1 MAASDMPAPDG
12 ALSGDL
18 RILDA
23 PGPLRP
29 PAHAVCLVGFMGAGK
44 TEAGRL
50 LAGLLGLPLVDTDD
64 LVEARA
70 GRTIREIFEADGEF
84 AFRDLEH
91 AALREALAGPPAIVA
106 TGGGIM
112 LRPDNVNLMREVGPI
127 LWLQVTADEALD
139 RVGDAATRPLL
150 DSEDPYLRAAEL
162 LAGRES
168 VYSHA
173 DYEVDTSGCSPVDC
187 ARQIAGLLAADPRAC
202 TLSPRFAPSVPIA
215 VPGSCYSGLVGHGL
229 LDRAHVL
236 LDAAGLTPRTAA
248 IVSPEGPCAAYADR
262 LARSLTTA
270 GWRPH
275 LLSVPDGEESK
286 SLSGLGTLWEVFATA
301 GLDRGSVVFAV
312 GGGVVGDLAGM
323 AAATY
328 MRGLP
333 LVHVPTSLLAQIDS
347 SLGGKVAINLSQGK
361 NLAGVFHQP
370 RLVLADLLTLDTLPD
385 AHLLDGLAEGI
396 KHAVLFDADLF
407 AWLEACHA
415 GLLARDPIALRYFV
429 ARNVQLKAAVVAA
442 DPTES
447 GLRAVLNYGH
457 TVGHALERAAPAWG
471 LTHGQAVAVG
481 MVAEARAAV
490 AGGLSSPQVADR
502 LEALVSAV
510 GLPARAPRL
519 DLEVALA
526 ALKLDKKIVQGSL
539 RSPVVAD
546 IGTVALCDVD
556 PDFFA
561 AALRAVVS

>member
-1 MAASDMPAPDG
+1 MAMPDV
-12 ALSGDL
+12 
-18 RILDA
+18 IVLDA
-23 PGPLRP
+23 LEPLLP
-29 PAHAVCLVGFMGAGK
+29 PARVVCLVGFMGAGK
-44 TEAGRL
+44 TETGRL
-50 LAGLLGLPLVDTDD
+50 LAALLGLPLVDTDD
-64 LVEARA
+64 LIEDSS
-70 GRTIREIFEADGEF
+70 GRTVRGIFEADGEF

-91 AALREALAGPPAIVA
+91 ATLGEALSGPPAIVA

-112 LRPDNVNLMREVGPI
+112 LRPDNVALMRRAGPI
-127 LWLQVTADEALD
+127 VWLQVSAEEALH

-168 VYSHA
+168 VYAQA
-173 DYEVDTSGCSPVDC
+173 DYEVDTCGRHPAAC
-187 ARQIAGLLAADPRAC
+187 AAQVADLLAADPRAC
-202 TLSPRFAPSVPIA
+202 TLSSSFLLSVPLA
-215 VPGSCYSGLVGHGL
+215 VPGAPYSGIVGHGL
-229 LDRAHVL
+229 LGRAHVL

-248 IVSPEGPCAAYADR
+248 IVSPEGPCAAYADG

-275 LLSVPDGEESK
+275 SISVPDGEESK
-286 SLSGLGTLWEVFATA
+286 SLAGLGALWEAFASA

-347 SLGGKVAINLSQGK
+347 SLGGKVAVNLPQGK

-370 RLVLADLLTLDTLPD
+370 RLVLADLLCLDTLPD
-385 AHLLDGLAEGI
+385 AHLLDGFAEGI

-407 AWLEACHA
+407 AWLEDRHA
-415 GLLARDPIALRYFV
+415 DLLARDPIALRYFV

-457 TVGHALERAAPAWG
+457 TIGHALERAAPAWG

-481 MVAEARAAV
+481 MIAEARAAV

-502 LEALVSAV
+502 LEDLLSAV

-526 ALKLDKKIVQGSL
+526 ALKLDKKIVQGRL

-546 IGTVALCDVD
+546 VGTVALADVD
-556 PDFFA
+556 LEFFA

>member
-1 MAASDMPAPDG
+1 MAASDISTPAGCGPRVVDAPD
-12 ALSGDL
+12 
-18 RILDA
+18 
-23 PGPLRP
+23 PLRP
-29 PAHAVCLVGFMGAGK
+29 PARAVCLVGFMGAGK
-44 TEAGRL
+44 TETGRL
-50 LAGLLGLPLVDTDD
+50 LADLLGLPLVDTDD
-64 LVEARA
+64 LIEARA
-70 GRTIREIFEADGEF
+70 GRTIREIFDADGEF

-91 AALREALAGPPAIVA
+91 AALREALGGPSAVVA

-112 LRPDNVNLMREVGPI
+112 LRPDNVNLMHDAGPI
-127 LWLQVTADEALD
+127 VWLQVSAEEAVH

-168 VYSHA
+168 VYAQA
-173 DYEVDTSGCSPVDC
+173 DYEVDTCGLDAAAC
-187 ARQIAGLLAADPRAC
+187 AEQAADLLARDPRAC
-202 TLSPRFAPSVPIA
+202 TLGSRLALSIAVA
-215 VPGSCYSGLVGHGL
+215 VPGSPYAGLVGHGL
-229 LDRAHVL
+229 LEHAHAL

-248 IVSPEGPCAAYADR
+248 IVAPEGPCAAYADR

-275 LLSVPDGEESK
+275 AISVPDGEEAK
-286 SLSGLGTLWEVFATA
+286 SLAGLGSLWEAFASA

-333 LVHVPTSLLAQIDS
+333 LVHVPTTLLAQIDS
-347 SLGGKVAINLSQGK
+347 SLGGKVAVNLPQGK
-361 NLAGVFHQP
+361 NLAGVFRQP
-370 RLVLADLLTLDTLPD
+370 RLVLADLLALDTLPD

-396 KHAVLFDADLF
+396 KHAALFDADLF
-407 AWLEACHA
+407 AWLEDCHA
-415 GLLARDPIALRYFV
+415 AVLARDPIALRYFV
-429 ARNVQLKAAVVAA
+429 ARNVQLKAAIVAA
-442 DPTES
+442 DPTEAN
-447 GLRAVLNYGH
+447 LRAVLNYGH

-490 AGGLSSPQVADR
+490 AGGLASPQVAVR
-502 LEALVSAV
+502 LEGLLSAA
-510 GLPARAPRL
+510 GLPARAPGL

-539 RSPVVAD
+539 TSPVVAD
-546 IGTVALCDVD
+546 IGAVTLSQVD